1 MPDVKL
7 LAAEAALKNMV
18 QSSHMNI
25 CTIDKIVQML
35 DIKPDRDAYQVL
47 HTLHC
52 IDYSQMSPDL
62 LAELPT
68 LIHRVLNSPRFD
80 ASRINI
86 LESNGQ
92 LKLVKG

>member
-7 LAAEAALKNMV
+7 LAAEAALRKML
-18 QSSHMNI
+18 QCGHFSI
-25 CTIDKIVQML
+25 CCVSDIVEML
-35 DIKPDRDAYQVL
+35 EIVPDRDTMSIL
-47 HTLHC
+47 KTLHC
-52 IDYSQMSPDL
+52 VDYNQMSPDL

>member
-1 MPDVKL
+1 MPDVKV
-7 LAAEAALKNMV
+7 LAAEAALRKMI
-18 QSSHMNI
+18 QSGHFDI
-25 CTIDKIVQML
+25 CCIRNVCEML
-35 DIKPDRDAYQVL
+35 DIVADRDSMKIL
-47 HTLHC
+47 TTLHC
-52 IDYSQMSPDL
+52 VDYNQMSPDL